1 MLGRIHAIAAI
12 VFVVAILVQVFL
24 AGTALA
30 NLGGSGDF
38 TTHIEFGYTWVG
50 LATLAL
56 LVTALAA
63 RRPRR
68 DIAICFG
75 LLGLYVVQTVLPS
88 FRTGPTW
95 LAALHPVNA
104 LLLFG
109 AAVWY
114 ARHAWKATGWG
125 TSAEGE

>member
-12 VFVVAILVQVFL
+12 VFVVAILVQVFF
-24 AGTALA
+24 AGTALV

-50 LATLAL
+50 LTTLAL

-75 LLGLYVVQTVLPS
+75 LLLLYVVQTILPN

-109 AAVWY
+109 AAAWY
-114 ARHAWKATGWG
+114 ARHAWATGWR
-125 TSAEGE
+125 TSVEGE